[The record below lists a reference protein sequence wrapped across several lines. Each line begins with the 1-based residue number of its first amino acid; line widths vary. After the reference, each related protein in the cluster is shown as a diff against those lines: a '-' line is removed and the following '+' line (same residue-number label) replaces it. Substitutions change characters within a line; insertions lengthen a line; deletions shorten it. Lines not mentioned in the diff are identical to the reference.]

1 MIKRKNILIL
11 STILLL
17 IIYVVGTVG
26 ILGKNGAWY
35 ASLSAYNLIF
45 VAVLLAITH
54 GKFDRGDVYILLFS
68 AIIGFGFEA
77 IGVNTGWI
85 FGSYE
90 YGEALGIKLFD
101 VSVIIGLNWAILI
114 YCTMVV
120 VTKIS
125 SNKWIKSLLG
135 SLLMVGL
142 DVLMEPVAIKLDFWS
157 WGLHNPPPLQ
167 NFIAWFIIAYLI
179 QVVGFTIKS
188 ELKNK
193 FAVVVFLVLV
203 VFFTILNFGLNTS
216 I

>member
-1 MIKRKNILIL
+1 MTKHKNIIIL
-11 STILLL
+11 STLLLL
-17 IIYVVGTVG
+17 IIYVVGIVG
-26 ILGKNGAWY
+26 ILGESGAWY
-35 ASLSAYNLIF
+35 ASLTSYNLLF

-54 GKFDRGDVYILLFS
+54 GKFDRRDVYILLFS

-90 YGEALGIKLFD
+90 YGEALGIKLLD
-101 VSVIIGLNWAILI
+101 VSVVIGLNWAILT
-114 YCTMVV
+114 YCTMVIA
-120 VTKIS
+120 TKTS
-125 SNKWIKSLLG
+125 SNRWIKSLLG
-135 SLLMVGL
+135 ALLMVGL
-142 DVLMEPVAIKLDFWS
+142 DVLIEPVAIKLDFWS

-179 QVVGFTIKS
+179 QLVSFTIKP
-188 ELKNK
+188 EFKNN